1 MRSESE
7 ERRQKTEGRRAL
19 GRAPLFCLLASAF
32 CLLSAAGCQSTHV
45 GHPLKPNLA
54 GNDPGQQLEFWHE
67 LTTEPVA
74 SNDQAFHGVLLY
86 LDGKDVAEDYPARVQ
101 ALRSRK

>member
-1 MRSESE
+1 MRSEKRE
-7 ERRQKTEGRRAL
+7 GRRQKTEGRRAL
-19 GRAPLFCLLASAF
+19 GRAPLFCLLSSAF
-32 CLLSAAGCQSTHV
+32 CLLSAAGCQSAHV
-45 GHPLKPNLA
+45 GRALNPNLA

-86 LDGKDVAEDYPARVQ
+86 LDGKDDGADYPARLQ
-101 ALRSRK
+101 TLK